1 MVTLSTSAEIETAIY
16 LDPVDVGA
24 IRRYRRAGDP
34 HDLCADARSLPHPV
48 PHHVQSPGVN
58 TMLVMADLIR
68 LMGLATPIAVDVESM
83 YFVAEGW
90 ELIDPPPKSKCV
102 HT

>member
-1 MVTLSTSAEIETAIY
+1 M
-16 LDPVDVGA
+16 
-24 IRRYRRAGDP
+24 
-34 HDLCADARSLPHPV
+34 
-48 PHHVQSPGVN
+48 N

-90 ELIDPPPKSKCV
+90 ELIDLHLRANAYILDV
-102 HT
+102 

>member
-1 MVTLSTSAEIETAIY
+1 MGFSDSEFDRPDRITLM
-16 LDPVDVGA
+16 LDS
-24 IRRYRRAGDP
+24 Y
-34 HDLCADARSLPHPV
+34 PV

-68 LMGLATPIAVDVESM
+68 LMRLATPIAVDVESM